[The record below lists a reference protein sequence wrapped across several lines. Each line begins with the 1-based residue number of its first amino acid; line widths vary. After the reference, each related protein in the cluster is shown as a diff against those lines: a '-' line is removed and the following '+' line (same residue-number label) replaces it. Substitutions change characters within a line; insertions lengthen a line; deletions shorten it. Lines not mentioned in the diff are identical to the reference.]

1 MRLISEFKARLPERS
16 RRIGVC
22 AGLVRA
28 IFKSLQGFPVAVF
41 LLFFAGCCDKSEI
54 PDYTRSLYS
63 EAPRDRSNA
72 ALQLARCG
80 SNASGAVARLSQLLY
95 DDNVGVQ
102 SSAAYALRK
111 IDTKDARAAMDRVEA
126 ARRNR

>member
-1 MRLISEFKARLPERS
+1 MFLILKEPKLSPSAKRDAFCIRQLLPFTMLL
-16 RRIGVC
+16 VC
-22 AGLVRA
+22 V
-28 IFKSLQGFPVAVF
+28 
-41 LLFFAGCCDKSEI
+41 AGCCDKSQI

-80 SNASGAVARLSQLLY
+80 SNASGAVARLTQLLY
-95 DDNVGVQ
+95 DENVGVQ

-111 IDTKDARAAMDRVEA
+111 IDTKDARAAMERVEA
-126 ARRNR
+126 ARRSR